1 MRSVTIARN
10 YAEALFE
17 LGETHGQ
24 SELYAELLDAV
35 AAALREAPS
44 AQAVM
49 MSPRVTKA
57 EKARL
62 LGAALP
68 GAPRPFVLFLTA
80 IVKRNRQ
87 VLIPDINVEYTTLV
101 DVKLNRVRA
110 GVTLAREPDAKLRK
124 QITQALEQALG
135 KEALISFT
143 GDPGILGGAVVRI
156 GERVHDG
163 SVRRRI
169 TALRRKLLAQ

>member
-1 MRSVTIARN
+1 MRSVAIARN

-17 LGETHGQ
+17 LGEIHGQ

-87 VLIPDINVEYTTLV
+87 VLIPDINAAYMALV

-110 GVTLAREPDAKLRK
+110 GVTLAREPDARLRK
-124 QITQALEQALG
+124 QVTQALAQALG

-143 GDPGILGGAVVRI
+143 TDPGILGGAVVRI
-156 GERVHDG
+156 AERVHDG

>member
-1 MRSVTIARN
+1 MRPVTIARN

-17 LGETHGQ
+17 LGEAHGQ
-24 SELYAELLDAV
+24 TERYAELLDAV
-35 AAALREAPS
+35 SAALQEAPS

-68 GAPRPFVLFLTA
+68 GAPRPFVLFLQA

-87 VLIPDINVEYTTLV
+87 RLIPDINAEYGALV
-101 DVKLNRVRA
+101 DAKLNRVRA

-124 QITQALEQALG
+124 QVTQALEQALG
-135 KEALISFT
+135 KTALVRFT
-143 GDPGILGGAVVRI
+143 ADPGMLGGAVVRI

-163 SVRRRI
+163 SIRRRI
-169 TALRRKLLAQ
+169 TTLRRRLLAQ